1 MQQILDVLSAHG
13 LGHLH
18 QGNTRPGEVVFLNLQ
33 GVVHVDHLLS
43 VPTFVAYAA
52 AASMPAE
59 LWGGEELKVST
70 SAAHVID
77 VKHDDQRLVELIEGY
92 IGEAE
97 WEVQPTSAAM
107 ERSVAFYTPEEEDVE
122 VVSAPQVPLSEMT
135 MAERLDR
142 ARALQ
147 GKWVAEPP
155 HHSIADRE
163 AERERVSRM
172 APGVTYRDLHPLDDD
187 DYEPPTAYDLA
198 VERIRRVEGSP
209 FSRSAPNDGAPRSRE
224 EDWYYHP

>member
-18 QGNTRPGEVVFLNLQ
+18 RGHTQEGEVVLLNLQ
-33 GVVHVDHLLS
+33 GVLHVDQLLS

-52 AASMPAE
+52 AESMPPE
-59 LWGGEELKVST
+59 LWGGEQLEIST
-70 SAAHVID
+70 SPAHVVE
-77 VKHDDQRLVELIEGY
+77 VKHQDERLVALIESY

-97 WEVQPTSAAM
+97 WEVQPTAAAM
-107 ERSVAFYTPEEEDVE
+107 KQSLEVHISEVEYVE

-135 MAERLDR
+135 MEERLDR
-142 ARALQ
+142 ARALR

-187 DYEPPTAYDLA
+187 DYEPPTPYDIA
-198 VERIRRVEGSP
+198 MRRIRRVEG
-209 FSRSAPNDGAPRSRE
+209 APDSLLAPDDGAPRSRE